1 MYMNHAWNTVVLTTK
16 TAVAVSWS
24 IAFSTGITM
33 KVVYTVGRF
42 QPPTIGHKKL
52 IQGVVNKAR
61 EIGGQA
67 YVFVSATEDPDL
79 NPLSTAQKIP
89 ILKHMFPEGVTFV
102 DTKTCAPG
110 DPPCGGPRFALA
122 WFNRMEPPPE
132 NIYLAIGNERQ
143 AEFKDPKVWGKDNPQ
158 PKEVIPIGE
167 DRDPNDK
174 SLSAANM
181 SGTKAR
187 QLAAD
192 KKKDD
197 FYTAVGYPGEKD
209 VAEVEAIYNR
219 IVEWF
224 PRHLQRKPMSGPEK
238 GADTKEYNNTH
249 PKKGGDGDVVVDEAY
264 PSAFAADAE
273 PKTGA
278 RRRTYRRCRKCGLP
292 KKPDAE

>member
-67 YVFVSATEDPDL
+67 YVFVAAAEDADL
-79 NPLSTAQKIP
+79 NPLPSALKIP

-132 NIYLAIGNERQ
+132 NIYLAVGSDRKS
-143 AEFKDPKVWGKDNPQ
+143 EFEDPSVWGKDQPQ
-158 PKEVIPIGE
+158 PTKVIGIGE
-167 DRDPNDK
+167 DRDSKDK
-174 SLSAANM
+174 SLNADNM

-187 QLAAD
+187 QLAHD
-192 KKKDD
+192 KKKDA
-197 FYTAVGYPGEKD
+197 FYTAVGYPPGTE
-209 VAEVEAIYNR
+209 VPEVESVYNR

-224 PRHLQRKPMSGPEK
+224 PRHLQRKSMTPSEK
-238 GADTKEYNNTH
+238 GADTKEYNKTH

-273 PKTGA
+273 PKTGV